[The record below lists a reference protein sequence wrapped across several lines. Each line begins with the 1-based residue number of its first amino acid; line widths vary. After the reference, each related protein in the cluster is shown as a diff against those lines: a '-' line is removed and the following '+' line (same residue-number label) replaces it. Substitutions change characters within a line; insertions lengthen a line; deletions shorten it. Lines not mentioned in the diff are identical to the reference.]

1 MSDLSALL
9 DREAGAEI
17 EGILSEARQRA
28 SEIADEAQREAEQLL
43 AQRRRTAETQR
54 EATLV
59 RAQSAARLEASAV
72 KLRAQHAA
80 VASVFDAAREQLS
93 AVTAD
98 PGRYAGLLKSLM
110 SEAVDALGGADAVA
124 KVQVAASDVALAG
137 QVAEALGVKADVVA
151 SDGVSGGVR
160 LTSKDRSVVENTLGQ
175 RLDALEGE
183 LASHVSG
190 LLFGADTEA

>member
-80 VASVFDAAREQLS
+80 VASVFDAAKEQLS
-93 AVTAD
+93 AMAAD
-98 PGRYAGLLKSLM
+98 PSRYTELLKSLM
-110 SEAVDALGGADAVA
+110 TEAVDALGGASAVA
-124 KVQVAASDVALAG
+124 TVQVAPSDVGLAG
-137 QVAEALGVKADVVA
+137 EVAKAIGVEAKVVA
-151 SDGVSGGVR
+151 SEAVSGGVR
-160 LTSKDRSVVENTLGQ
+160 LTSKDRSVVENTLSQ
-175 RLDALEGE
+175 RLEALEGE
-183 LASHVSG
+183 LASRVSS
-190 LLFGADTEA
+190 LLFGDVTEA